1 MTQRKSYV
9 IGVGMTK
16 FEKPRGRAD
25 YPEIGLE
32 AATKALLDA
41 GVCYDEIEE
50 AFVGYCCA
58 LHPHKNGKSLLILL
72 YRRGHHLRSK
82 GPLPARHEYVTKLL
96 VEAVG

>member
-58 LHPHKNGKSLLILL
+58 LHPHKTGKPVLILL
-72 YRRGHHLRSK
+72 
-82 GPLPARHEYVTKLL
+82 
-96 VEAVG
+96 